1 MAMTQ
6 AKVAAG
12 AIVASLNGVAAPVP
26 YYANTCYSLVAPDYG
41 ISVVQVY
48 RVDDNK
54 FVYVKE
60 AGGVSP
66 ADALPIQRKLE
77 AEYADGWFRNVM
89 ADAFG

>member
-1 MAMTQ
+1 
-6 AKVAAG
+6 
-12 AIVASLNGVAAPVP
+12 VP

-48 RVDDNK
+48 KVEDNK

-66 ADALPIQRKLE
+66 VDALPIQRKLE
-77 AEYADGWFRNVM
+77 AEYCDGWFRNVM